1 MYRRPHLNTSIAQ
14 IVNVSRSSASPRQ
27 AAWSDTRHRKR
38 SRPRTPSFTRT
49 PCHSWA
55 CFIHQSKPWNFRR
68 LARPQCTSSS
78 APLPRNTTQQDL
90 GSPTR
95 AVVVRVHDT
104 TTSTVQAGTYKA
116 VVTKLTGTLLPSR
129 GQSYRPAQVVV
140 PMHGEPGGQRV
151 PLHRPMGRGL
161 ECHTI
166 IGRLV
171 RLLGCT
177 LHTGRKTLQ
186 AEAAQSTRTKIG
198 R

>member
-1 MYRRPHLNTSIAQ
+1 MYRRPHLNTSIAE
-14 IVNVSRSSASPRQ
+14 IVNVSRSSALPRQ

-116 VVTKLTGTLLPSR
+116 GVTKLTGTLLPSR
-129 GQSYRPAQVVV
+129 GQSYRPAQVRD
-140 PMHGEPGGQRV
+140 PHAWRA
-151 PLHRPMGRGL
+151 GRTESAPASSLG
-161 ECHTI
+161 TRNTIPSI

-177 LHTGRKTLQ
+177 LHMARKTFQ
-186 AEAAQSTRTKIG
+186 MEAAQSNRPKMG